1 LHMSVSYLQIFREF
15 LRKSMMRIIKISI
28 RIVKDC
34 NVKEFDVL
42 IELLRDVKRNG
53 KFLLFELLTSL

>member
-1 LHMSVSYLQIFREF
+1 MHMSVSYLQIFREF
-15 LRKSMMRIIKISI
+15 LWKSMMRIIKISI

>member
-1 LHMSVSYLQIFREF
+1 
-15 LRKSMMRIIKISI
+15 MMRIIKISI